1 MRKRFFLNC
10 LLMLTLV
17 LVMSTSAFAI
27 SESDVES
34 AVSASGKEAVSGNV
48 LVWFL
53 CAIAFLKVSQ
63 KIDSFLSSLGL
74 NVGHTG
80 GSMLSE
86 AMIAMRAINT
96 ATSAV
101 GSALGSR
108 SRHGSAPASG
118 KSGSGSAAAAGFF
131 SGGLVGMASR
141 KIASDAVRTATAEK
155 NIVQPQQAEATV
167 SRTHAS
173 SDTHSGSQSASE
185 RRRQN
190 TSQLDQNQQTVSSRA
205 VKSEQQERSQQALHE
220 SQHSVDASQLHQDTQ
235 SAQEQQFHAALHTE
249 DQQASHLA
257 FQSEQGEFV
266 GSVVQSDEFDA
277 SSEEA
282 RTEQSQVMQS
292 ALQQEQ
298 IGATQ
303 REVQSE
309 ESRHAQHDT
318 DTDGD
323 GKCDTC
329 GAAVSLT
336 VTWDADSNGG
346 TINGKASFSETV
358 KPNSV
363 PAAPSASPVKTGH
376 TFKNW
381 YTEKTGGKLYN
392 TVTSITTSQTFY
404 AQFTANTYTVTWN
417 LGDGRSE
424 TTEQTYGEKLLLPK
438 DPERKN
444 AEFLGWF
451 TEKDGGTEVTTN
463 TVFEETA
470 ATMYYAHWEV
480 TELFSVTVPATLPL
494 VVDEAGKVYVA
505 SASIVN
511 NSTGDVKVSSV
522 SVTSK
527 NGWEFVPYSTN
538 MAKAK
543 VDAKQVGFK
552 INSSETSKTGDSEV
566 FTLAAPWTVKEANAL
581 SINYDAVVSAVSQ
594 PVTGQEIMSVVFVLE
609 WA

>member
-10 LLMLTLV
+10 LLILV
-17 LVMSTSAFAI
+17 LVVVMSTSAFAI

-118 KSGSGSAAAAGFF
+118 KSGSGSAGAAGFF

-141 KIASDAVRTATAEK
+141 KIASDAVRTATTEK

-173 SDTHSGSQSASE
+173 SDTHSSSHSASE
-185 RRRQN
+185 QQRQN

-205 VKSEQQERSQQALHE
+205 VNSEQRENSQQALHE
-220 SQHSVDASQLHQDTQ
+220 SQHSVDASQIHQDTQ
-235 SAQEQQFHAALHTE
+235 TAQEQQFHAALHTE

-266 GSVVQSDEFDA
+266 GSVVQSDEFEA

-298 IGATQ
+298 IGVTQ
-303 REVQSE
+303 REQ
-309 ESRHAQHDT
+309 AQHTQQDT
-318 DTDGD
+318 QAATFGQVESQSRQHTAQSDKQFFSVRNGLSKTTIAERTVQAQERPGRFLHSRTPSAAPASAPANEAPAARPAPIPSAPTQFRSFGGTLFAKSLYQGGAFANDVIGTVAKGDYRTTGSITGETATRSLMSYMGFTALGEHAPNIPRYQDVEIGGGRITGREFTPEHPGGIDFCMYHADQYAQPKGDYSKVYSADDAAWYKQYAADTVERKPYQTED
-323 GKCDTC
+323 GKI
-329 GAAVSLT
+329 AYHEKIVQKL
-336 VTWDADSNGG
+336 
-346 TINGKASFSETV
+346 
-358 KPNSV
+358 PN
-363 PAAPSASPVKTGH
+363 PP
-376 TFKNW
+376 
-381 YTEKTGGKLYN
+381 
-392 TVTSITTSQTFY
+392 Q
-404 AQFTANTYTVTWN
+404 
-417 LGDGRSE
+417 R
-424 TTEQTYGEKLLLPK
+424 K
-438 DPERKN
+438 DR
-444 AEFLGWF
+444 
-451 TEKDGGTEVTTN
+451 
-463 TVFEETA
+463 
-470 ATMYYAHWEV
+470 M
-480 TELFSVTVPATLPL
+480 
-494 VVDEAGKVYVA
+494 
-505 SASIVN
+505 
-511 NSTGDVKVSSV
+511 
-522 SVTSK
+522 
-527 NGWEFVPYSTN
+527 
-538 MAKAK
+538 
-543 VDAKQVGFK
+543 
-552 INSSETSKTGDSEV
+552 
-566 FTLAAPWTVKEANAL
+566 
-581 SINYDAVVSAVSQ
+581 
-594 PVTGQEIMSVVFVLE
+594 
-609 WA
+609 

>member
-10 LLMLTLV
+10 LLILV
-17 LVMSTSAFAI
+17 LVAVMSTSAFAI

-101 GSALGSR
+101 GSALGGR

-118 KSGSGSAAAAGFF
+118 KSSSGSAAAAGFF

-173 SDTHSGSQSASE
+173 SDTHSGSQMASE
-185 RRRQN
+185 QQRQN

-205 VKSEQQERSQQALHE
+205 VNSEQRENSQQALHE
-220 SQHSVDASQLHQDTQ
+220 SRHSVDASQIHQDTQ
-235 SAQEQQFHAALHTE
+235 TAQEQQFHAALHTE

-298 IGATQ
+298 IGVTQ
-303 REVQSE
+303 REQ
-309 ESRHAQHDT
+309 AQHIQQDT
-318 DTDGD
+318 QAATFGQVESQSQQHTAQSDKQFFSVRNGLSKTTIAERTVQAQERPGRFLHSRTMSAAPASTPASEVSAARSAPIPSAPTQFRSFGGTLFAKSLYQGGAFANDVIGTVAKGDYRTTGSITGETATRSLMSYMGFTALGEHATNIPRYQDVEIGGGRITGREFTPEHPGGIDFCMYHADQYAQPKGDYSKVYSADDAAWYKQYAADTVERKPYQAED
-323 GKCDTC
+323 GKI
-329 GAAVSLT
+329 AYHEKIVQKL
-336 VTWDADSNGG
+336 
-346 TINGKASFSETV
+346 
-358 KPNSV
+358 PN
-363 PAAPSASPVKTGH
+363 PP
-376 TFKNW
+376 
-381 YTEKTGGKLYN
+381 
-392 TVTSITTSQTFY
+392 Q
-404 AQFTANTYTVTWN
+404 
-417 LGDGRSE
+417 R
-424 TTEQTYGEKLLLPK
+424 K
-438 DPERKN
+438 DR
-444 AEFLGWF
+444 
-451 TEKDGGTEVTTN
+451 
-463 TVFEETA
+463 
-470 ATMYYAHWEV
+470 M
-480 TELFSVTVPATLPL
+480 
-494 VVDEAGKVYVA
+494 
-505 SASIVN
+505 
-511 NSTGDVKVSSV
+511 
-522 SVTSK
+522 
-527 NGWEFVPYSTN
+527 
-538 MAKAK
+538 
-543 VDAKQVGFK
+543 
-552 INSSETSKTGDSEV
+552 
-566 FTLAAPWTVKEANAL
+566 
-581 SINYDAVVSAVSQ
+581 
-594 PVTGQEIMSVVFVLE
+594 
-609 WA
+609 

>member
-34 AVSASGKEAVSGNV
+34 TVSASGKEAVSGNV

-101 GSALGSR
+101 GSALGSC

-118 KSGSGSAAAAGFF
+118 KPGGGSAAAAGFF

-141 KIASDAVRTATAEK
+141 KIASDAVRTATTEK
-155 NIVQPQQAEATV
+155 NIVQPQQVEATV
-167 SRTHAS
+167 SRTHAN

-185 RRRQN
+185 QQRQN

-235 SAQEQQFHAALHTE
+235 TAQEQQFHAALHTE
-249 DQQASHLA
+249 DQQASHLS
-257 FQSEQGEFV
+257 FQSESSEFV

-298 IGATQ
+298 IGVTQ
-303 REVQSE
+303 REQ
-309 ESRHAQHDT
+309 AQHTQQETQSSTFGQVESQSRQHTAQSDKQFFSVRNGLSKTTIAERTVQTQERPGRFLHSRTPSAAPASAPANEAPAARPAPIPSAPTQFRSFGGTLFAKSLYQGGAFANDVIGTVAKGDYRTTGSITGETATRSLMSYMGFTALGEHAPNIPRYQDVEIGGGRITGREFTPEHPGGIDFCMYHADQYAQPKGDYSKVYSADDAAWYKQYAADT
-318 DTDGD
+318 VERKPYQTED
-323 GKCDTC
+323 GKI
-329 GAAVSLT
+329 AYHEKIVQKL
-336 VTWDADSNGG
+336 
-346 TINGKASFSETV
+346 
-358 KPNSV
+358 PN
-363 PAAPSASPVKTGH
+363 PP
-376 TFKNW
+376 
-381 YTEKTGGKLYN
+381 
-392 TVTSITTSQTFY
+392 Q
-404 AQFTANTYTVTWN
+404 
-417 LGDGRSE
+417 R
-424 TTEQTYGEKLLLPK
+424 K
-438 DPERKN
+438 DR
-444 AEFLGWF
+444 
-451 TEKDGGTEVTTN
+451 
-463 TVFEETA
+463 
-470 ATMYYAHWEV
+470 M
-480 TELFSVTVPATLPL
+480 
-494 VVDEAGKVYVA
+494 
-505 SASIVN
+505 
-511 NSTGDVKVSSV
+511 
-522 SVTSK
+522 
-527 NGWEFVPYSTN
+527 
-538 MAKAK
+538 
-543 VDAKQVGFK
+543 
-552 INSSETSKTGDSEV
+552 
-566 FTLAAPWTVKEANAL
+566 
-581 SINYDAVVSAVSQ
+581 
-594 PVTGQEIMSVVFVLE
+594 
-609 WA
+609 

>member
-10 LLMLTLV
+10 LLILTLV
-17 LVMSTSAFAI
+17 VVMSTSAFAI

-118 KSGSGSAAAAGFF
+118 KSGGGSAAAAGFF

-141 KIASDAVRTATAEK
+141 KIASDAVRTATTEK

-173 SDTHSGSQSASE
+173 SDTHSGSQMASE
-185 RRRQN
+185 QQRQN

-205 VKSEQQERSQQALHE
+205 VNSEQREKSQQALHE
-220 SQHSVDASQLHQDTQ
+220 SQHSMDASQLHQDTQ
-235 SAQEQQFHAALHTE
+235 TAQELQFHAALHTE

-298 IGATQ
+298 IGVTQ
-303 REVQSE
+303 REQ
-309 ESRHAQHDT
+309 AQHTQQDT
-318 DTDGD
+318 QAATFGQVESQSRQHTAQSDKQFFSVRNGLSKTTIAERTVQAQERPGRFLHSRTPSAAPASAPANEAPAARPAPIPSAPTQFRSFGGTLFAKSLYQGGAFANDVIGTVAKGDYRTTGSITGETATRSLMSYMGFTALGEHAPNIPRYQDVEIGGGRITGREFTPEHPGGIDFCMYHADQYAKPKGDYSKVYSADDAAWYKQYAADTVERKPYQTED
-323 GKCDTC
+323 GKI
-329 GAAVSLT
+329 AYHEKIVQKL
-336 VTWDADSNGG
+336 
-346 TINGKASFSETV
+346 
-358 KPNSV
+358 PN
-363 PAAPSASPVKTGH
+363 PP
-376 TFKNW
+376 
-381 YTEKTGGKLYN
+381 
-392 TVTSITTSQTFY
+392 Q
-404 AQFTANTYTVTWN
+404 
-417 LGDGRSE
+417 R
-424 TTEQTYGEKLLLPK
+424 K
-438 DPERKN
+438 DR
-444 AEFLGWF
+444 
-451 TEKDGGTEVTTN
+451 
-463 TVFEETA
+463 
-470 ATMYYAHWEV
+470 M
-480 TELFSVTVPATLPL
+480 
-494 VVDEAGKVYVA
+494 
-505 SASIVN
+505 
-511 NSTGDVKVSSV
+511 
-522 SVTSK
+522 
-527 NGWEFVPYSTN
+527 
-538 MAKAK
+538 
-543 VDAKQVGFK
+543 
-552 INSSETSKTGDSEV
+552 
-566 FTLAAPWTVKEANAL
+566 
-581 SINYDAVVSAVSQ
+581 
-594 PVTGQEIMSVVFVLE
+594 
-609 WA
+609 

>member
-10 LLMLTLV
+10 LLILTLV
-17 LVMSTSAFAI
+17 IVMSTNAFAI

-108 SRHGSAPASG
+108 SHHASAPASG
-118 KSGSGSAAAAGFF
+118 KSGVGSAASAGFF

-173 SDTHSGSQSASE
+173 SDTHSGSQTASE
-185 RRRQN
+185 QQRQN
-190 TSQLDQNQQTVSSRA
+190 TSQLDQNQQTVSSR
-205 VKSEQQERSQQALHE
+205 VVNSEQREKSQQALHE
-220 SQHSVDASQLHQDTQ
+220 SQHSMDASQLHQDTQ
-235 SAQEQQFHAALHTE
+235 TAQEQQFHAALHTE

-266 GSVVQSDEFDA
+266 GSVVQSDEFEA

-298 IGATQ
+298 IGVTQ
-303 REVQSE
+303 REQAQYTQQETQSSTFGQVESQSRQHTAQSDKQFFSVRNGLSKTTIAERTVQAQERPGRFLHSRTPSAAPASAPAN
-309 ESRHAQHDT
+309 ESPAARPAPIPSAPTQFRSFGGTLFAKSLYQGGAFANDVIGTVAKGDYRTTGSITGETATRSLMSYMGFTTLGEHATNIPRYQDVEIGGGRITGREFTPEHPGGIDFCMYHADQYAQPKGDYSKVYSADDAAWYKQYAEDT
-318 DTDGD
+318 VERKPYQAED
-323 GKCDTC
+323 GKI
-329 GAAVSLT
+329 AYHEKIVQKL
-336 VTWDADSNGG
+336 
-346 TINGKASFSETV
+346 
-358 KPNSV
+358 PN
-363 PAAPSASPVKTGH
+363 PP
-376 TFKNW
+376 
-381 YTEKTGGKLYN
+381 
-392 TVTSITTSQTFY
+392 Q
-404 AQFTANTYTVTWN
+404 
-417 LGDGRSE
+417 R
-424 TTEQTYGEKLLLPK
+424 K
-438 DPERKN
+438 DR
-444 AEFLGWF
+444 
-451 TEKDGGTEVTTN
+451 
-463 TVFEETA
+463 
-470 ATMYYAHWEV
+470 M
-480 TELFSVTVPATLPL
+480 
-494 VVDEAGKVYVA
+494 
-505 SASIVN
+505 
-511 NSTGDVKVSSV
+511 
-522 SVTSK
+522 
-527 NGWEFVPYSTN
+527 
-538 MAKAK
+538 
-543 VDAKQVGFK
+543 
-552 INSSETSKTGDSEV
+552 
-566 FTLAAPWTVKEANAL
+566 
-581 SINYDAVVSAVSQ
+581 
-594 PVTGQEIMSVVFVLE
+594 
-609 WA
+609 

>member
-10 LLMLTLV
+10 LLILTLV
-17 LVMSTSAFAI
+17 IVMSTNAFAI

-108 SRHGSAPASG
+108 SHHASAPASG
-118 KSGSGSAAAAGFF
+118 KSGVGSAASAGFF

-173 SDTHSGSQSASE
+173 SDTHSGSQTASE
-185 RRRQN
+185 QQRQN
-190 TSQLDQNQQTVSSRA
+190 TSQLDQNQQTVSSR
-205 VKSEQQERSQQALHE
+205 VVNSEQREKSQQALHE
-220 SQHSVDASQLHQDTQ
+220 SQHSMDASQLHQDTQ
-235 SAQEQQFHAALHTE
+235 TAQEQQFHAALHTE

-266 GSVVQSDEFDA
+266 GSVVQSDEFEA

-298 IGATQ
+298 IGVTQ
-303 REVQSE
+303 REQAQYTQQETQSSTFGQVESQSRQHTAQSDKQFFSVRNGLSKTTIAERTVQAQE
-309 ESRHAQHDT
+309 RPGRFLHSRTPSAAPASAPANEAPAARPAPIPSAPTQFRSFGGTLFAKSLYQGGAFANDVIGTVAKGDYRTTGSITGETATRSLMSYMGFTTLGEHATNIPRYQDVEIGGGRITGREFTPEHPGGIDFCMYHADQYAKPKGDYSKIYSADDAAWYKQYAADT
-318 DTDGD
+318 VERKPYQTED
-323 GKCDTC
+323 GKI
-329 GAAVSLT
+329 AYHEKIVQKL
-336 VTWDADSNGG
+336 
-346 TINGKASFSETV
+346 
-358 KPNSV
+358 PN
-363 PAAPSASPVKTGH
+363 PP
-376 TFKNW
+376 
-381 YTEKTGGKLYN
+381 
-392 TVTSITTSQTFY
+392 Q
-404 AQFTANTYTVTWN
+404 
-417 LGDGRSE
+417 R
-424 TTEQTYGEKLLLPK
+424 K
-438 DPERKN
+438 DR
-444 AEFLGWF
+444 
-451 TEKDGGTEVTTN
+451 
-463 TVFEETA
+463 
-470 ATMYYAHWEV
+470 M
-480 TELFSVTVPATLPL
+480 
-494 VVDEAGKVYVA
+494 
-505 SASIVN
+505 
-511 NSTGDVKVSSV
+511 
-522 SVTSK
+522 
-527 NGWEFVPYSTN
+527 
-538 MAKAK
+538 
-543 VDAKQVGFK
+543 
-552 INSSETSKTGDSEV
+552 
-566 FTLAAPWTVKEANAL
+566 
-581 SINYDAVVSAVSQ
+581 
-594 PVTGQEIMSVVFVLE
+594 
-609 WA
+609 

>member
-10 LLMLTLV
+10 LLILTLV
-17 LVMSTSAFAI
+17 VVMSTSAFAI

-101 GSALGSR
+101 GSALGGR

-185 RRRQN
+185 QQRQN

-220 SQHSVDASQLHQDTQ
+220 SQRSVDASKLHQDTQ
-235 SAQEQQFHAALHTE
+235 TAQEQQFHAALHTE

-266 GSVVQSDEFDA
+266 GSVVQSDEFEA

-298 IGATQ
+298 IGVTQ
-303 REVQSE
+303 REQ
-309 ESRHAQHDT
+309 AQHTQQDT
-318 DTDGD
+318 QVATFGQVESQSRQHTAQSDKQFFSVRNGLSKTTIAERTVQAQERPGRFLHSRTMSAAPASAPASEAPAARPAPIPSAPTQFRSFGGTLFAKSLYQGGAFANDVIGTVAKGDYRTTGSITGETATRSLMSYMGFTALGEHAPNIPRYQDVEIGGGRITGREFTPEHPGGIDFCMYHADQYAKPKGDYSKVYSADDAAWYKQYAADTVERKPYQAED
-323 GKCDTC
+323 GKI
-329 GAAVSLT
+329 AYHEKIVQKL
-336 VTWDADSNGG
+336 
-346 TINGKASFSETV
+346 
-358 KPNSV
+358 PN
-363 PAAPSASPVKTGH
+363 PP
-376 TFKNW
+376 
-381 YTEKTGGKLYN
+381 
-392 TVTSITTSQTFY
+392 Q
-404 AQFTANTYTVTWN
+404 
-417 LGDGRSE
+417 R
-424 TTEQTYGEKLLLPK
+424 K
-438 DPERKN
+438 DR
-444 AEFLGWF
+444 
-451 TEKDGGTEVTTN
+451 
-463 TVFEETA
+463 
-470 ATMYYAHWEV
+470 M
-480 TELFSVTVPATLPL
+480 
-494 VVDEAGKVYVA
+494 
-505 SASIVN
+505 
-511 NSTGDVKVSSV
+511 
-522 SVTSK
+522 
-527 NGWEFVPYSTN
+527 
-538 MAKAK
+538 
-543 VDAKQVGFK
+543 
-552 INSSETSKTGDSEV
+552 
-566 FTLAAPWTVKEANAL
+566 
-581 SINYDAVVSAVSQ
+581 
-594 PVTGQEIMSVVFVLE
+594 
-609 WA
+609 

>member
-10 LLMLTLV
+10 LLILV
-17 LVMSTSAFAI
+17 LVAVMSTSAFAI

-34 AVSASGKEAVSGNV
+34 AVSASGKEAISGNV

-101 GSALGSR
+101 GSALGSH

-118 KSGSGSAAAAGFF
+118 KPGGGSAAAAGFF

-185 RRRQN
+185 QQRQN

-220 SQHSVDASQLHQDTQ
+220 SQHSMDASQLHQDTQ

-266 GSVVQSDEFDA
+266 GSVVQSHEFEA

-298 IGATQ
+298 IGVTQ
-303 REVQSE
+303 REQAQYTQQETQSSTFGQVESQSRQHTAQSNKQFFSVRNGLSKTTIAERTVQAQE
-309 ESRHAQHDT
+309 RPGRFLHAR
-318 DTDGD
+318 
-323 GKCDTC
+323 
-329 GAAVSLT
+329 
-336 VTWDADSNGG
+336 
-346 TINGKASFSETV
+346 
-358 KPNSV
+358 
-363 PAAPSASPVKTGH
+363 APSAAPASAPASEVSAARPAPIPSAPTQ
-376 TFKNW
+376 FRSF
-381 YTEKTGGKLYN
+381 GGTLFAKSLYQGGAFAN
-392 TVTSITTSQTFY
+392 DVIGTVAKGDYRTIGSITGETATRSLMSY
-404 AQFTANTYTVTWN
+404 MGFTALGEHAPNIPRYQDVEIGGGRITGREFTPEHPGGIDFCMYHADQYAKPKGDYSKVYSADDAAWYKQYAADTV
-417 LGDGRSE
+417 
-424 TTEQTYGEKLLLPK
+424 
-438 DPERKN
+438 ERKPYQ
-444 AEFLGWF
+444 
-451 TEKDGGTEVTTN
+451 TEDGKIAYHEKIVQKLPNPPQRKDR
-463 TVFEETA
+463 
-470 ATMYYAHWEV
+470 M
-480 TELFSVTVPATLPL
+480 
-494 VVDEAGKVYVA
+494 
-505 SASIVN
+505 
-511 NSTGDVKVSSV
+511 
-522 SVTSK
+522 
-527 NGWEFVPYSTN
+527 
-538 MAKAK
+538 
-543 VDAKQVGFK
+543 
-552 INSSETSKTGDSEV
+552 
-566 FTLAAPWTVKEANAL
+566 
-581 SINYDAVVSAVSQ
+581 
-594 PVTGQEIMSVVFVLE
+594 
-609 WA
+609 

>member
-10 LLMLTLV
+10 LLILV
-17 LVMSTSAFAI
+17 LVVVMSTSAFAI

-118 KSGSGSAAAAGFF
+118 KPGGGSAAAAGFF

-141 KIASDAVRTATAEK
+141 KIASDAVRTATTEK

-167 SRTHAS
+167 SRTHAN

-185 RRRQN
+185 QQRQN

-205 VKSEQQERSQQALHE
+205 VNSEQREKSQQALHE
-220 SQHSVDASQLHQDTQ
+220 SQHSMDASQLHQDTQ
-235 SAQEQQFHAALHTE
+235 TAQEQQFHAALHTE

-257 FQSEQGEFV
+257 FQSENSEFA

-298 IGATQ
+298 IGVTQ
-303 REVQSE
+303 REQAQYTQQETQSSTFGQVELQSQQHTAQSDKQFFSVRNGLSKTTIAERTVQAQE
-309 ESRHAQHDT
+309 RPGRFLHSRTPSAAPASAPANEAPAARSAPIPSAPTQFHSFGGTLFAKSLYQGSAFANDVIGTVAKGDYRTTGSITGETATRSLMSYMGFTALGEHAPNIPRYQDVEIGGGRITGREFTPEHPGGIDFCMYHADQYAQPKGDYSKVYSADDAAWYKQYAADT
-318 DTDGD
+318 VERKPYQAED
-323 GKCDTC
+323 GKI
-329 GAAVSLT
+329 AYHEKIVQKL
-336 VTWDADSNGG
+336 
-346 TINGKASFSETV
+346 
-358 KPNSV
+358 PN
-363 PAAPSASPVKTGH
+363 PP
-376 TFKNW
+376 
-381 YTEKTGGKLYN
+381 
-392 TVTSITTSQTFY
+392 Q
-404 AQFTANTYTVTWN
+404 
-417 LGDGRSE
+417 R
-424 TTEQTYGEKLLLPK
+424 K
-438 DPERKN
+438 DR
-444 AEFLGWF
+444 
-451 TEKDGGTEVTTN
+451 
-463 TVFEETA
+463 
-470 ATMYYAHWEV
+470 M
-480 TELFSVTVPATLPL
+480 
-494 VVDEAGKVYVA
+494 
-505 SASIVN
+505 
-511 NSTGDVKVSSV
+511 
-522 SVTSK
+522 
-527 NGWEFVPYSTN
+527 
-538 MAKAK
+538 
-543 VDAKQVGFK
+543 
-552 INSSETSKTGDSEV
+552 
-566 FTLAAPWTVKEANAL
+566 
-581 SINYDAVVSAVSQ
+581 
-594 PVTGQEIMSVVFVLE
+594 
-609 WA
+609 

>member
-10 LLMLTLV
+10 LLIFVLV
-17 LVMSTSAFAI
+17 AVMSTSAFAI

-118 KSGSGSAAAAGFF
+118 KSDGGSAAAAGFF

-185 RRRQN
+185 QQRQN

-205 VKSEQQERSQQALHE
+205 VNSEQREKSQQALHE
-220 SQHSVDASQLHQDTQ
+220 SQHSMDASQLHQDTQ
-235 SAQEQQFHAALHTE
+235 TAQAQQFHAALHTE
-249 DQQASHLA
+249 DQQASHLT
-257 FQSEQGEFV
+257 FHSESSEFV
-266 GSVVQSDEFDA
+266 GSVVQSDEFEA

-298 IGATQ
+298 IGVTQ
-303 REVQSE
+303 HEQ
-309 ESRHAQHDT
+309 AQHTQQDT
-318 DTDGD
+318 R
-323 GKCDTC
+323 
-329 GAAVSLT
+329 AATFGQVESQSWQHSAQSDKQFFSVRNGLSKTTIAERT
-336 VTWDADSNGG
+336 VQAQERPGRFLHSRT
-346 TINGKASFSETV
+346 
-358 KPNSV
+358 
-363 PAAPSASPVKTGH
+363 PSA
-376 TFKNW
+376 
-381 YTEKTGGKLYN
+381 
-392 TVTSITTSQTFY
+392 
-404 AQFTANTYTVTWN
+404 
-417 LGDGRSE
+417 
-424 TTEQTYGEKLLLPK
+424 
-438 DPERKN
+438 
-444 AEFLGWF
+444 
-451 TEKDGGTEVTTN
+451 
-463 TVFEETA
+463 
-470 ATMYYAHWEV
+470 
-480 TELFSVTVPATLPL
+480 
-494 VVDEAGKVYVA
+494 A
-505 SASIVN
+505 SASAPANEAPAGRSAPIPSAPTQFHSFGGTLFAKSLYQGGAFANDVIGTVAKGDYRTTGSITGETATRSLMSYMGFTALGEHATNIPRYQDVEIGGGRITGREFTPEHPGGIDFCMYHADQYAQPKGDYSKVYSADNAAWYKQYAADTVERKPYQTEDGKIAYHEKIVQKLPN
-511 NSTGDVKVSSV
+511 PPQRKDR
-522 SVTSK
+522 
-527 NGWEFVPYSTN
+527 
-538 MAKAK
+538 M
-543 VDAKQVGFK
+543 
-552 INSSETSKTGDSEV
+552 
-566 FTLAAPWTVKEANAL
+566 
-581 SINYDAVVSAVSQ
+581 
-594 PVTGQEIMSVVFVLE
+594 
-609 WA
+609 

>member
-10 LLMLTLV
+10 LLILTLV
-17 LVMSTSAFAI
+17 VVMSTSAFAI

-118 KSGSGSAAAAGFF
+118 KSSSGSAAAAGFF

-185 RRRQN
+185 QQRQN

-205 VKSEQQERSQQALHE
+205 VNSEQREKSQQALHE
-220 SQHSVDASQLHQDTQ
+220 SQHSMDASQIHQDTQ
-235 SAQEQQFHAALHTE
+235 TAQEQQFHAALHTE
-249 DQQASHLA
+249 DQQASHLS
-257 FQSEQGEFV
+257 FQSESSEFV

-298 IGATQ
+298 IGVTQ
-303 REVQSE
+303 REQ
-309 ESRHAQHDT
+309 AQHTQQKTQSSTFGQVESQSRQHTAQSDKQFFSVRNGLSKTTIAERTVQAQERPGRFLHSRTPSAAPASAPANEAPAARPAPIPSAPTQFRSFGGTLFAKSLYQGGAFANDVIGTVAKGDYRTTGSITGETATRSLMSYMGFTALGEHATNIPRYQDVEIGGGRITGREFTPEHPGGIDFCMYHADQYTQPKGDYSKVYSADDAAWYKQYAEDT
-318 DTDGD
+318 VERKPYQAED
-323 GKCDTC
+323 GKI
-329 GAAVSLT
+329 AYHEKIVQKL
-336 VTWDADSNGG
+336 
-346 TINGKASFSETV
+346 
-358 KPNSV
+358 PN
-363 PAAPSASPVKTGH
+363 PP
-376 TFKNW
+376 
-381 YTEKTGGKLYN
+381 
-392 TVTSITTSQTFY
+392 Q
-404 AQFTANTYTVTWN
+404 
-417 LGDGRSE
+417 R
-424 TTEQTYGEKLLLPK
+424 K
-438 DPERKN
+438 DR
-444 AEFLGWF
+444 
-451 TEKDGGTEVTTN
+451 
-463 TVFEETA
+463 
-470 ATMYYAHWEV
+470 M
-480 TELFSVTVPATLPL
+480 
-494 VVDEAGKVYVA
+494 
-505 SASIVN
+505 
-511 NSTGDVKVSSV
+511 
-522 SVTSK
+522 
-527 NGWEFVPYSTN
+527 
-538 MAKAK
+538 
-543 VDAKQVGFK
+543 
-552 INSSETSKTGDSEV
+552 
-566 FTLAAPWTVKEANAL
+566 
-581 SINYDAVVSAVSQ
+581 
-594 PVTGQEIMSVVFVLE
+594 
-609 WA
+609 

>member
-10 LLMLTLV
+10 LLILTLV
-17 LVMSTSAFAI
+17 VVMSTSAFAI

-118 KSGSGSAAAAGFF
+118 KPGGGSAAAAGFF

-141 KIASDAVRTATAEK
+141 KIASDAVRTATTEK

-167 SRTHAS
+167 SRTHAN

-185 RRRQN
+185 QQRQN

-220 SQHSVDASQLHQDTQ
+220 SQRSVDASELHQDTQ
-235 SAQEQQFHAALHTE
+235 TAQEQQFHAALHTE
-249 DQQASHLA
+249 DQQASHLS

-318 DTDGD
+318 MSGFHMEQAQHIQQDTQTATFGQVESQSRQHTAQSDKQFFSVRNGLSKTTIAERTVQTQERPGRFLHSRAPSTAPASAPAGEAPAARPAPIPSAPTQLRSFGGTLFAKSLYQGGAFANDVIGTVAKGDYRTTGSITGETATRSLMSYMGFTALGEHAPNIPRYQDVEIGGGRITGREFTPEHPGGIDFCMYHADQYAQPKGDYSKVYSADDAAWYKQYAADTVERKPYQTED
-323 GKCDTC
+323 GKI
-329 GAAVSLT
+329 AYHEKIVQKL
-336 VTWDADSNGG
+336 
-346 TINGKASFSETV
+346 
-358 KPNSV
+358 PN
-363 PAAPSASPVKTGH
+363 PP
-376 TFKNW
+376 
-381 YTEKTGGKLYN
+381 
-392 TVTSITTSQTFY
+392 Q
-404 AQFTANTYTVTWN
+404 
-417 LGDGRSE
+417 R
-424 TTEQTYGEKLLLPK
+424 K
-438 DPERKN
+438 DR
-444 AEFLGWF
+444 
-451 TEKDGGTEVTTN
+451 
-463 TVFEETA
+463 
-470 ATMYYAHWEV
+470 M
-480 TELFSVTVPATLPL
+480 
-494 VVDEAGKVYVA
+494 
-505 SASIVN
+505 
-511 NSTGDVKVSSV
+511 
-522 SVTSK
+522 
-527 NGWEFVPYSTN
+527 
-538 MAKAK
+538 
-543 VDAKQVGFK
+543 
-552 INSSETSKTGDSEV
+552 
-566 FTLAAPWTVKEANAL
+566 
-581 SINYDAVVSAVSQ
+581 
-594 PVTGQEIMSVVFVLE
+594 
-609 WA
+609 

>member
-10 LLMLTLV
+10 LLILTLV
-17 LVMSTSAFAI
+17 VVMSTSAFAI

-101 GSALGSR
+101 GSALGGR

-118 KSGSGSAAAAGFF
+118 KSSSGSAAAAGFF

-185 RRRQN
+185 QQRQN

-205 VKSEQQERSQQALHE
+205 VNSEQREKSQQALHE
-220 SQHSVDASQLHQDTQ
+220 SQHSMDASQIHQDTQ
-235 SAQEQQFHAALHTE
+235 TAQEQQFHAALHTE

-257 FQSEQGEFV
+257 FQSESSEFV
-266 GSVVQSDEFDA
+266 GSVVQSDEFEA

-298 IGATQ
+298 IGVTQ
-303 REVQSE
+303 HEQ
-309 ESRHAQHDT
+309 AQHTQQDT
-318 DTDGD
+318 RAATFGQVESQSWQHSAQSDKQFFSVRNGLSKTTIAERTVQAQERPGRFLHSRTPSAAPASAPANEASAARPAPIPSAPTQFRSFGGTLFAKSLYQGGAFANDVIGTVAKGDYRTTGSITGETATRSLTSYMGFTALGEHATNIPRYQDVEIGGGRITGREFTPEHPGGIDFCMYHADQYAQPKGDYSKVYSADDAAWYKQYAADTVERKPYQAED
-323 GKCDTC
+323 GKI
-329 GAAVSLT
+329 AYHEKIVQKL
-336 VTWDADSNGG
+336 
-346 TINGKASFSETV
+346 
-358 KPNSV
+358 PN
-363 PAAPSASPVKTGH
+363 PP
-376 TFKNW
+376 
-381 YTEKTGGKLYN
+381 
-392 TVTSITTSQTFY
+392 Q
-404 AQFTANTYTVTWN
+404 
-417 LGDGRSE
+417 R
-424 TTEQTYGEKLLLPK
+424 K
-438 DPERKN
+438 DR
-444 AEFLGWF
+444 
-451 TEKDGGTEVTTN
+451 
-463 TVFEETA
+463 
-470 ATMYYAHWEV
+470 M
-480 TELFSVTVPATLPL
+480 
-494 VVDEAGKVYVA
+494 
-505 SASIVN
+505 
-511 NSTGDVKVSSV
+511 
-522 SVTSK
+522 
-527 NGWEFVPYSTN
+527 
-538 MAKAK
+538 
-543 VDAKQVGFK
+543 
-552 INSSETSKTGDSEV
+552 
-566 FTLAAPWTVKEANAL
+566 
-581 SINYDAVVSAVSQ
+581 
-594 PVTGQEIMSVVFVLE
+594 
-609 WA
+609 

>member
-10 LLMLTLV
+10 LLILTLV
-17 LVMSTSAFAI
+17 IVMSTNAFAI

-108 SRHGSAPASG
+108 SHHASAPASG
-118 KSGSGSAAAAGFF
+118 KSGVGSAASAGFF

-173 SDTHSGSQSASE
+173 SDTHSGSQTASE
-185 RRRQN
+185 QQRQN

-205 VKSEQQERSQQALHE
+205 VNSEQREKSQQALHE
-220 SQHSVDASQLHQDTQ
+220 SQHSMDASQLHQDTQ

-266 GSVVQSDEFDA
+266 GSVVQSDEFEA

-298 IGATQ
+298 IGVTQ
-303 REVQSE
+303 REQAQYTQQETQSSTFGQVESQSRQHTAQSDKQFFSVRNGLSKTTIAERTVQAQERPGRFLHSRTPSAAPASAPANE
-309 ESRHAQHDT
+309 APAARPAPIPSAPTQFRSFGGTLFAKSLYQGGAFANDVIGTVAKGDYRTTGSITGETATRSLMSYMGFTTLGEHATNIPRYQDVEIGGGRITGREFTPEHPGGIDFCMYHADQYAQPKGDYSKVYSADDAAWYKQYAADTVESKPYQT
-318 DTDGD
+318 ED
-323 GKCDTC
+323 GKI
-329 GAAVSLT
+329 AYHEKIVQKL
-336 VTWDADSNGG
+336 
-346 TINGKASFSETV
+346 
-358 KPNSV
+358 PN
-363 PAAPSASPVKTGH
+363 PP
-376 TFKNW
+376 
-381 YTEKTGGKLYN
+381 
-392 TVTSITTSQTFY
+392 Q
-404 AQFTANTYTVTWN
+404 
-417 LGDGRSE
+417 R
-424 TTEQTYGEKLLLPK
+424 K
-438 DPERKN
+438 DR
-444 AEFLGWF
+444 
-451 TEKDGGTEVTTN
+451 
-463 TVFEETA
+463 
-470 ATMYYAHWEV
+470 M
-480 TELFSVTVPATLPL
+480 
-494 VVDEAGKVYVA
+494 
-505 SASIVN
+505 
-511 NSTGDVKVSSV
+511 
-522 SVTSK
+522 
-527 NGWEFVPYSTN
+527 
-538 MAKAK
+538 
-543 VDAKQVGFK
+543 
-552 INSSETSKTGDSEV
+552 
-566 FTLAAPWTVKEANAL
+566 
-581 SINYDAVVSAVSQ
+581 
-594 PVTGQEIMSVVFVLE
+594 
-609 WA
+609 

>member
-10 LLMLTLV
+10 LLILTLV
-17 LVMSTSAFAI
+17 IVMSTNAFAI

-108 SRHGSAPASG
+108 SHHASAPASG
-118 KSGSGSAAAAGFF
+118 KSGVGSAASAGFF

-173 SDTHSGSQSASE
+173 SDTHSGSQTASE
-185 RRRQN
+185 QQRQN
-190 TSQLDQNQQTVSSRA
+190 TSQLDQNQQTVSSR
-205 VKSEQQERSQQALHE
+205 VVNSEQREKSQQALHE
-220 SQHSVDASQLHQDTQ
+220 SQHSMDASQLHQDTQ
-235 SAQEQQFHAALHTE
+235 TAQEQQFHAALHTE

-266 GSVVQSDEFDA
+266 GSVVQSDEFEA

-298 IGATQ
+298 IGVTQ
-303 REVQSE
+303 REQAQYTQQETQSSTFGQVESQSRQHTAQSDKQFFSVRNGLSKTTIAERTVQAQE
-309 ESRHAQHDT
+309 RPGRFLHSRTPSAAPASAPANEAPAARPAPIPSAPTQFRSFGGTLFAKSLYQGGAFANDVIGTVAQGDYRTTGSITGETATRSLMSYMGFTALGEHAPNIPRYQDVEIGGGRITGREFTPEHPGGIDFCMYHADQYAQPKGDYSKVYSADDAAWYKQYAEDT
-318 DTDGD
+318 VERKPYQAED
-323 GKCDTC
+323 GKI
-329 GAAVSLT
+329 AYHEKIVQKL
-336 VTWDADSNGG
+336 
-346 TINGKASFSETV
+346 
-358 KPNSV
+358 PN
-363 PAAPSASPVKTGH
+363 PP
-376 TFKNW
+376 
-381 YTEKTGGKLYN
+381 
-392 TVTSITTSQTFY
+392 Q
-404 AQFTANTYTVTWN
+404 
-417 LGDGRSE
+417 R
-424 TTEQTYGEKLLLPK
+424 K
-438 DPERKN
+438 DR
-444 AEFLGWF
+444 
-451 TEKDGGTEVTTN
+451 
-463 TVFEETA
+463 
-470 ATMYYAHWEV
+470 M
-480 TELFSVTVPATLPL
+480 
-494 VVDEAGKVYVA
+494 
-505 SASIVN
+505 
-511 NSTGDVKVSSV
+511 
-522 SVTSK
+522 
-527 NGWEFVPYSTN
+527 
-538 MAKAK
+538 
-543 VDAKQVGFK
+543 
-552 INSSETSKTGDSEV
+552 
-566 FTLAAPWTVKEANAL
+566 
-581 SINYDAVVSAVSQ
+581 
-594 PVTGQEIMSVVFVLE
+594 
-609 WA
+609 

>member
-10 LLMLTLV
+10 LLILV
-17 LVMSTSAFAI
+17 LVAVMSTSVFAI

-34 AVSASGKEAVSGNV
+34 AVSASGKEAISGNV

-118 KSGSGSAAAAGFF
+118 KPGGGSAAAAGFF

-185 RRRQN
+185 QQRQN

-205 VKSEQQERSQQALHE
+205 VNSEQCEKSQQALHE
-220 SQHSVDASQLHQDTQ
+220 SQHSMDANQLHQDTQ

-298 IGATQ
+298 IGVTQ
-303 REVQSE
+303 REQ
-309 ESRHAQHDT
+309 AQHTQQDARAATFGQVESQSQQHTAQSNKQFFSVRNGLSKTTIAERTVQAQERPGRFLHSRTMSAAPASTPASEVSAARPAPIPSAPTQFHSFGGTLFAKSLYQGGAFANDVIGTVAKGDYRTTGSITGETATRSLMSYMGLTALGEHATNIPHYQDVEIGGGRITGREFTPEHPGGIDFCMYHADQYAQPKGDYSKVYSADDAAWYKQYAEDT
-318 DTDGD
+318 VERKPYQAED
-323 GKCDTC
+323 GKI
-329 GAAVSLT
+329 AYHEKIVQKL
-336 VTWDADSNGG
+336 
-346 TINGKASFSETV
+346 
-358 KPNSV
+358 PN
-363 PAAPSASPVKTGH
+363 PP
-376 TFKNW
+376 
-381 YTEKTGGKLYN
+381 
-392 TVTSITTSQTFY
+392 Q
-404 AQFTANTYTVTWN
+404 
-417 LGDGRSE
+417 R
-424 TTEQTYGEKLLLPK
+424 K
-438 DPERKN
+438 DR
-444 AEFLGWF
+444 
-451 TEKDGGTEVTTN
+451 
-463 TVFEETA
+463 
-470 ATMYYAHWEV
+470 M
-480 TELFSVTVPATLPL
+480 
-494 VVDEAGKVYVA
+494 
-505 SASIVN
+505 
-511 NSTGDVKVSSV
+511 
-522 SVTSK
+522 
-527 NGWEFVPYSTN
+527 
-538 MAKAK
+538 
-543 VDAKQVGFK
+543 
-552 INSSETSKTGDSEV
+552 
-566 FTLAAPWTVKEANAL
+566 
-581 SINYDAVVSAVSQ
+581 
-594 PVTGQEIMSVVFVLE
+594 
-609 WA
+609 

>member
-10 LLMLTLV
+10 LLILTLV
-17 LVMSTSAFAI
+17 IVMSTNAFAI

-118 KSGSGSAAAAGFF
+118 KPGGGSAAAAGFF

-155 NIVQPQQAEATV
+155 NIVQPQQAESTV

-173 SDTHSGSQSASE
+173 GDTHSGSQSASE
-185 RRRQN
+185 QQRQN
-190 TSQLDQNQQTVSSRA
+190 TSQLDQNQQTVSFRA
-205 VKSEQQERSQQALHE
+205 VKSEQRENSQQAL
-220 SQHSVDASQLHQDTQ
+220 QHSLDASQIHQDTQ
-235 SAQEQQFHAALHTE
+235 TAQEQQFHAALHTE

-298 IGATQ
+298 IGVTQ

-318 DTDGD
+318 MDGFHTEQSGITQREQAQHTQQETQSSTFGQVESQSRQHTAQSDKQFFSVRNGLSKTTIAERTVQTQERPGRFLHSRTPSATPVSAPANEAPAGRSAPIPSAPTQFRSFGGTLFAKSLYQGGAFANDVIGTVAKGDYRTTGSITGETATRSLMSYMGFTALGEHATNIPRYQDVEIGGGRITGREFTPEHPGGIDFCMYHADQYAQPKGDYSKVYSADDAAWYKQYAADTVERKPYQTED
-323 GKCDTC
+323 GKI
-329 GAAVSLT
+329 AYHEKIVQKL
-336 VTWDADSNGG
+336 
-346 TINGKASFSETV
+346 
-358 KPNSV
+358 PN
-363 PAAPSASPVKTGH
+363 PP
-376 TFKNW
+376 
-381 YTEKTGGKLYN
+381 
-392 TVTSITTSQTFY
+392 Q
-404 AQFTANTYTVTWN
+404 
-417 LGDGRSE
+417 R
-424 TTEQTYGEKLLLPK
+424 K
-438 DPERKN
+438 DR
-444 AEFLGWF
+444 
-451 TEKDGGTEVTTN
+451 
-463 TVFEETA
+463 
-470 ATMYYAHWEV
+470 M
-480 TELFSVTVPATLPL
+480 
-494 VVDEAGKVYVA
+494 
-505 SASIVN
+505 
-511 NSTGDVKVSSV
+511 
-522 SVTSK
+522 
-527 NGWEFVPYSTN
+527 
-538 MAKAK
+538 
-543 VDAKQVGFK
+543 
-552 INSSETSKTGDSEV
+552 
-566 FTLAAPWTVKEANAL
+566 
-581 SINYDAVVSAVSQ
+581 
-594 PVTGQEIMSVVFVLE
+594 
-609 WA
+609 

>member
-1 MRKRFFLNC
+1 MRKRFFLNF
-10 LLMLTLV
+10 LLILTLV
-17 LVMSTSAFAI
+17 VVMSTSSFAI

-108 SRHGSAPASG
+108 SRHASAPASG
-118 KSGSGSAAAAGFF
+118 KSGVGSAASAGFF

-141 KIASDAVRTATAEK
+141 KIASDAVRTATTEK

-167 SRTHAS
+167 SRTHAN

-185 RRRQN
+185 QQRQN

-235 SAQEQQFHAALHTE
+235 TAQEQQFHAALHTD
-249 DQQASHLA
+249 DQQASHLS
-257 FQSEQGEFV
+257 FQSENSEFV

-298 IGATQ
+298 IGVTQ
-303 REVQSE
+303 REQ
-309 ESRHAQHDT
+309 AQHTQQETQSSTFGQVESQSRQHTAQSDKQFFSVRNGLSKTTIAERTVQTQERPGRFLHSRTPSAAPASAPANEAPAARPAPIPSAPTQFRSFGGTLFAKSLYQGGAFANDVIGTVAKGDYRTTGSITGETATRSLMSYMGFTALGEHAPNIPRYQDVEIGGGRITGREFTPEHPGGIDFCMYHADQYAQPKGDYSKIYSADDAAWYKQYAADT
-318 DTDGD
+318 VERKPYQTED
-323 GKCDTC
+323 GKI
-329 GAAVSLT
+329 AYHEKIVQKL
-336 VTWDADSNGG
+336 
-346 TINGKASFSETV
+346 
-358 KPNSV
+358 PN
-363 PAAPSASPVKTGH
+363 PP
-376 TFKNW
+376 
-381 YTEKTGGKLYN
+381 
-392 TVTSITTSQTFY
+392 Q
-404 AQFTANTYTVTWN
+404 
-417 LGDGRSE
+417 R
-424 TTEQTYGEKLLLPK
+424 K
-438 DPERKN
+438 DR
-444 AEFLGWF
+444 
-451 TEKDGGTEVTTN
+451 
-463 TVFEETA
+463 
-470 ATMYYAHWEV
+470 M
-480 TELFSVTVPATLPL
+480 
-494 VVDEAGKVYVA
+494 
-505 SASIVN
+505 
-511 NSTGDVKVSSV
+511 
-522 SVTSK
+522 
-527 NGWEFVPYSTN
+527 
-538 MAKAK
+538 
-543 VDAKQVGFK
+543 
-552 INSSETSKTGDSEV
+552 
-566 FTLAAPWTVKEANAL
+566 
-581 SINYDAVVSAVSQ
+581 
-594 PVTGQEIMSVVFVLE
+594 
-609 WA
+609 

>member
-96 ATSAV
+96 ATSAI

-118 KSGSGSAAAAGFF
+118 KPGGGSAAAAGFF

-155 NIVQPQQAEATV
+155 NIAQPQQAEATV

-173 SDTHSGSQSASE
+173 SDTQSGSQSASE
-185 RRRQN
+185 QQRQN

-205 VKSEQQERSQQALHE
+205 VNSEQREKSQQALHE
-220 SQHSVDASQLHQDTQ
+220 SQHSMDASQLHQDTQ
-235 SAQEQQFHAALHTE
+235 TAQEQQFHAALHTE

-298 IGATQ
+298 IGVTQ
-303 REVQSE
+303 REQAQYTQQETQSSTFGQVESQSRQHTAQSDKQFFSVRNGLSKTTIAERTVQAQE
-309 ESRHAQHDT
+309 RPGRFLHSRTPSAAPASAPANEAPAARPAPIPSAPTQFRSFGGTLFAKSLYQGGAFANDVIGTVAKGDYRTTGSITGETATRSLMSYMGFTTLGEHATNIPRYQDVEIGGGRITGREFTPEHPGGIDFCMYHADQYAQPKGDYSKVYSADDAAWYKQYAEDT
-318 DTDGD
+318 VERKPYQAED
-323 GKCDTC
+323 GKI
-329 GAAVSLT
+329 AYHEKIVQKL
-336 VTWDADSNGG
+336 
-346 TINGKASFSETV
+346 
-358 KPNSV
+358 PN
-363 PAAPSASPVKTGH
+363 PP
-376 TFKNW
+376 
-381 YTEKTGGKLYN
+381 
-392 TVTSITTSQTFY
+392 Q
-404 AQFTANTYTVTWN
+404 
-417 LGDGRSE
+417 R
-424 TTEQTYGEKLLLPK
+424 K
-438 DPERKN
+438 DR
-444 AEFLGWF
+444 
-451 TEKDGGTEVTTN
+451 
-463 TVFEETA
+463 
-470 ATMYYAHWEV
+470 M
-480 TELFSVTVPATLPL
+480 
-494 VVDEAGKVYVA
+494 
-505 SASIVN
+505 
-511 NSTGDVKVSSV
+511 
-522 SVTSK
+522 
-527 NGWEFVPYSTN
+527 
-538 MAKAK
+538 
-543 VDAKQVGFK
+543 
-552 INSSETSKTGDSEV
+552 
-566 FTLAAPWTVKEANAL
+566 
-581 SINYDAVVSAVSQ
+581 
-594 PVTGQEIMSVVFVLE
+594 
-609 WA
+609 

>member
-10 LLMLTLV
+10 LLILV
-17 LVMSTSAFAI
+17 LVAVMSTSAFAI

-34 AVSASGKEAVSGNV
+34 AVSASGKEAISGNV

-101 GSALGSR
+101 GSALGSH

-118 KSGSGSAAAAGFF
+118 KPGGGSAAAAGFF

-185 RRRQN
+185 QQRQN

-220 SQHSVDASQLHQDTQ
+220 SQHSMDASQLHQDTQ

-266 GSVVQSDEFDA
+266 GSVVQSDEFEA

-298 IGATQ
+298 IGVTQ
-303 REVQSE
+303 REQAQYTQQETQSSTFGQVESQSRQHTAQSNKQFFSVRNGLSKTTIAERTVQAQE
-309 ESRHAQHDT
+309 RPGRFLHAR
-318 DTDGD
+318 
-323 GKCDTC
+323 
-329 GAAVSLT
+329 
-336 VTWDADSNGG
+336 
-346 TINGKASFSETV
+346 
-358 KPNSV
+358 
-363 PAAPSASPVKTGH
+363 APSAAPASAPASEVSAARPAPIPSAPTQ
-376 TFKNW
+376 FRSF
-381 YTEKTGGKLYN
+381 GGTLFAKSLYQGGAFAN
-392 TVTSITTSQTFY
+392 DVIGTVAKGDYRTIGSITGETATRSLMSY
-404 AQFTANTYTVTWN
+404 MGFTALGEHAPNIPRYQDVEIGGGRITGREFTPEHPGGIDFCMYHADQYAKPKGDYSKVYSADDAAWYKQYAADTV
-417 LGDGRSE
+417 
-424 TTEQTYGEKLLLPK
+424 
-438 DPERKN
+438 ERKPYQ
-444 AEFLGWF
+444 
-451 TEKDGGTEVTTN
+451 TEDGKIAYHEKIVQKLPNPPQRKDR
-463 TVFEETA
+463 
-470 ATMYYAHWEV
+470 M
-480 TELFSVTVPATLPL
+480 
-494 VVDEAGKVYVA
+494 
-505 SASIVN
+505 
-511 NSTGDVKVSSV
+511 
-522 SVTSK
+522 
-527 NGWEFVPYSTN
+527 
-538 MAKAK
+538 
-543 VDAKQVGFK
+543 
-552 INSSETSKTGDSEV
+552 
-566 FTLAAPWTVKEANAL
+566 
-581 SINYDAVVSAVSQ
+581 
-594 PVTGQEIMSVVFVLE
+594 
-609 WA
+609 

>member
-10 LLMLTLV
+10 LLILV
-17 LVMSTSAFAI
+17 LVAVMSTSAFAI

-118 KSGSGSAAAAGFF
+118 KPGGGSAAAAGFF

-185 RRRQN
+185 QQRQN

-205 VKSEQQERSQQALHE
+205 VKSEQQEKNQQALHE
-220 SQHSVDASQLHQDTQ
+220 SQHSMDASQLHQDTQ
-235 SAQEQQFHAALHTE
+235 TAQEQQFHAALHTE

-298 IGATQ
+298 IGVTQ
-303 REVQSE
+303 REQ
-309 ESRHAQHDT
+309 AQHTQQDARAATFGQVESQSRQHTAQSDKQFFSVRNGLSKTTIAERTVQAQERPGRFLHSRTPSAAPASAPANEAPAARPAPIPSAPTQFRSFGGTLFAKSLYQGGAFANDVIGTVAKGDYRTTGSITGETATRSLMSYMGFTALGEHATNIPHYQDVEIGGGRITGREFTPEHPGGIDFCMYHADQYAQPKGDYSKVYSADDAAWYKQYAADT
-318 DTDGD
+318 VERKPYQTED
-323 GKCDTC
+323 GKI
-329 GAAVSLT
+329 AYHEKIVQKL
-336 VTWDADSNGG
+336 
-346 TINGKASFSETV
+346 
-358 KPNSV
+358 PNS
-363 PAAPSASPVKTGH
+363 P
-376 TFKNW
+376 
-381 YTEKTGGKLYN
+381 
-392 TVTSITTSQTFY
+392 Q
-404 AQFTANTYTVTWN
+404 
-417 LGDGRSE
+417 R
-424 TTEQTYGEKLLLPK
+424 K
-438 DPERKN
+438 DR
-444 AEFLGWF
+444 
-451 TEKDGGTEVTTN
+451 
-463 TVFEETA
+463 
-470 ATMYYAHWEV
+470 M
-480 TELFSVTVPATLPL
+480 
-494 VVDEAGKVYVA
+494 
-505 SASIVN
+505 
-511 NSTGDVKVSSV
+511 
-522 SVTSK
+522 
-527 NGWEFVPYSTN
+527 
-538 MAKAK
+538 
-543 VDAKQVGFK
+543 
-552 INSSETSKTGDSEV
+552 
-566 FTLAAPWTVKEANAL
+566 
-581 SINYDAVVSAVSQ
+581 
-594 PVTGQEIMSVVFVLE
+594 
-609 WA
+609 

>member
-10 LLMLTLV
+10 LLILV
-17 LVMSTSAFAI
+17 LVAVMSTSAFAI

-108 SRHGSAPASG
+108 SRHASAPASG
-118 KSGSGSAAAAGFF
+118 KSSSGSAAAAGFF

-185 RRRQN
+185 QQRQN

-205 VKSEQQERSQQALHE
+205 VNSEQREKSQQALHE
-220 SQHSVDASQLHQDTQ
+220 SQHSMDASQLHQDTQ

-298 IGATQ
+298 IGVTQ
-303 REVQSE
+303 REQAQYTQQETQSSTFGQVESQSRQHTAQSNKQFFSVRNGLSKTTIAERTVQAQE
-309 ESRHAQHDT
+309 RPGRFLHAR
-318 DTDGD
+318 
-323 GKCDTC
+323 
-329 GAAVSLT
+329 
-336 VTWDADSNGG
+336 
-346 TINGKASFSETV
+346 
-358 KPNSV
+358 
-363 PAAPSASPVKTGH
+363 APSAAPASAPASEVSAARPAPIPSAPTQFRSFGGTLFAKSLYQGGAFANDVIGTVAKGDYRTIGPITGE
-376 TFKNW
+376 TATRSLMS
-381 YTEKTGGKLYN
+381 YMG
-392 TVTSITTSQTFY
+392 
-404 AQFTANTYTVTWN
+404 FTALGEHATNIPRYQDVEIGGGRITGREFTPEHPGGIDFCMYHADQYAKPKGDYSKIYSADDAAWYKQYAADTV
-417 LGDGRSE
+417 
-424 TTEQTYGEKLLLPK
+424 
-438 DPERKN
+438 ERKPYQ
-444 AEFLGWF
+444 AEDGKIAYH
-451 TEKDGGTEVTTN
+451 EKIVQK
-463 TVFEETA
+463 
-470 ATMYYAHWEV
+470 
-480 TELFSVTVPATLPL
+480 LPNPPQRK
-494 VVDEAGKVYVA
+494 DR
-505 SASIVN
+505 
-511 NSTGDVKVSSV
+511 
-522 SVTSK
+522 
-527 NGWEFVPYSTN
+527 
-538 MAKAK
+538 M
-543 VDAKQVGFK
+543 
-552 INSSETSKTGDSEV
+552 
-566 FTLAAPWTVKEANAL
+566 
-581 SINYDAVVSAVSQ
+581 
-594 PVTGQEIMSVVFVLE
+594 
-609 WA
+609 